1 MSSDLVAYIRKQKE
15 WCSRLMSGGDW
26 FAIDPD
32 DAPFRAADRIEALE
46 GERDLIKEAYTRL
59 SRDHE
64 EITAIITKQRGAAE
78 ARAERLRVALTR
90 LRDCDWVITLP
101 DRMDAV
107 REIAR
112 KALEDDKQ

>member
-46 GERDLIKEAYTRL
+46 GEKQGWVEAEAQYL
-59 SRDHE
+59 ADM
-64 EITAIITKQRGAAE
+64 AVLV
-78 ARAERLRVALTR
+78 ARAERLRVAIYEALNNLQDRVDNDCECLDCQHTHPSAVATLT
-90 LRDCDWVITLP
+90 
-101 DRMDAV
+101 
-107 REIAR
+107 